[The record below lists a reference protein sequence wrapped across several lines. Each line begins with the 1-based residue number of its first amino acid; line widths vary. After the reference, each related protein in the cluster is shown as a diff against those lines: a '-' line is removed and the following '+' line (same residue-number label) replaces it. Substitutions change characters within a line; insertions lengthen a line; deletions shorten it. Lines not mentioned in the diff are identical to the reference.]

1 MARRRLV
8 VESAPS
14 AHADG
19 YVLSPHSRLSTAR
32 AEMARCTQGIE
43 QMLIG
48 QLPNLRD
55 TQSGKELIAI
65 GKQEGREQGLEQG
78 LEQGRRQGELIGQ
91 IRVLQEVLGL
101 EQSESETL
109 AVESVESLTAQLR
122 ELRLQYRK
130 G

>member
-1 MARRRLV
+1 MA
-8 VESAPS
+8 S
-14 AHADG
+14 
-19 YVLSPHSRLSTAR
+19 
-32 AEMARCTQGIE
+32 CTQGIE

-65 GKQEGREQGLEQG
+65 GKQEGREEGIQQGLEQG
-78 LEQGRRQGELIGQ
+78 LEQGRKQGELIGQ

-101 EQSESETL
+101 EQSEPVVL